1 MKNGKRI
8 CHITTVHSRFD
19 ARIFHRECKSLTDAG
34 YMVCL
39 IAPGSEEEFIE
50 GVHII
55 PVQNAKNRL
64 YRFFVTDFT
73 ALVKAGK
80 LNCDLY
86 HFHDPELIWVG
97 VALKILRKKVIYD
110 VHENVSLQISSKF
123 WIPVR
128 LRMIVAAIFRLIEG
142 FSVRFFDKIIVAGQ
156 DILQQS
162 HLKRFERK
170 VSVVNNFPI
179 ETIRDDNLSRKK
191 FITAKFIY
199 SGNINEER
207 GILEIIKAANLIIEQ
222 DFELTIMG
230 NFENNKVRNKVL
242 FEAKDNRK
250 ISIYPAVP
258 YEELFNTLLEYNVGM
273 ICFKPTPNNLG
284 AIYGR
289 NNKIFEYLQAG
300 LAIIASDLPGWKD
313 FVCDNEV
320 GVVANPNDP
329 ASIAEAMRYLIL
341 NKNILKR
348 MSKNSRNLSLKYSW
362 KSQSEAL
369 IKAYREVLS

>member
-1 MKNGKRI
+1 
-8 CHITTVHSRFD
+8 
-19 ARIFHRECKSLTDAG
+19 
-34 YMVCL
+34 MVCL